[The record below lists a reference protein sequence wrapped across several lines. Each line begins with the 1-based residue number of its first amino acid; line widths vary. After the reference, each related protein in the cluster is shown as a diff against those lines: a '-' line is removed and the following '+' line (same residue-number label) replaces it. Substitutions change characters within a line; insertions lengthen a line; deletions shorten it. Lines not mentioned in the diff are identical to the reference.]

1 MNDKLKKFLESI
13 AKVLG
18 VEVSTVISLFN
29 DDGTPKDEA
38 SQKIIETDRK
48 RIEKISADHAAE
60 MSRAVTDKASGVKR
74 EEREFFENGIKKAF
88 NLTTDKVGLELV
100 DVALAEAKKSVNKDG
115 EIDETKIKSSKQWI
129 DREVE
134 FNKQLADAKVKADED
149 LTKERSAFEQ
159 KEIITSAE
167 KQIMQMIE
175 DSGAVLPDKEKNKDA
190 YNTQLNHFMT
200 AIKNDLKFQKVK
212 DSDVLIPL
220 DKDGKPL
227 VNEHKN
233 AVDFATA
240 ISERI
245 SKTWPIEASKAKNS
259 ANPPKTETGAGG
271 AGGKKYVS
279 VVPKVATDK
288 QGYISDIQKIRASAL
303 SPEDKTKAQ
312 EEYLTDYTAATA
324 QQ

>member
-13 AKVLG
+13 AKIFG
-18 VEVSTVISLFN
+18 MDGSTVISLFN
-29 DDGTPKDEA
+29 EDGTPKDEA
-38 SQKIIETDRK
+38 SQTIIETDKK
-48 RIEKISADHAAE
+48 RMKKITDDHASE
-60 MSRAVTDKASGVKR
+60 LSSSLSDKASTVKR
-74 EEREFFENGIKKAF
+74 EERKMFEDAIKKAF
-88 NLTTDKVGLELV
+88 NLQTDKVGLELV
-100 DVALAEAKKSVNKDG
+100 DLAEAEAKKSVSKDG

-134 FNKQLADAKVKADED
+134 FNKQLAEAKTNAEDA

-159 KEIITSAE
+159 KEIISSAE

-190 YNTQLNHFMT
+190 YNTQINLFMT
-200 AIKNDLKFQKVK
+200 AIKSDLKFQKLK
-212 DSDVLIPL
+212 DSDALIPL

-233 AVDFATA
+233 AVDFSTV
-240 ISERI
+240 ITDRI
-245 SKTWPIEASKAKNS
+245 SKTWPIEASRAKNS
-259 ANPPKTETGAGG
+259 ANPPKNENGAGG

-288 QGYISDIQKIRASAL
+288 QGYITDIQKIRSSAL
-303 SPEDKTKAQ
+303 TPEDKTKAQ
-312 EEYLTDYTAATA
+312 EEYLADYTAATA